1 MFSDFFEENDLS
13 WNNLVAVCTDG
24 ALATIGSR
32 SGFTALF
39 KPKNPRIRGPHC
51 LLHQQALASKTL
63 LKTLKTVL
71 EIIISIVNYVK
82 ASAVNSHLF
91 RQLLKEMDSQH
102 DTPFFHINV
111 SACAVP
117 F

>member
-1 MFSDFFEENDLS
+1 M
-13 WNNLVAVCTDG
+13 CT
-24 ALATIGSR
+24 
-32 SGFTALF
+32 
-39 KPKNPRIRGPHC
+39 
-51 LLHQQALASKTL
+51 
-63 LKTLKTVL
+63 
-71 EIIISIVNYVK
+71 VNKSAHTKKVWKLIECTSYVK